1 MIKVDTIIPFCSY
14 DEKFINDTINGVRNV
29 SDKIIVTYFDCTF
42 DGLPENQNVINNVKD
57 MNTDCIFVKL
67 DYDKNN
73 SSRWHHNYTRWIG
86 SQIATSEYIL
96 YLDADEVFESD
107 KITAWFK
114 SKKSLKDVTTFANYW
129 YFRSK
134 KYRANAIEDSPV
146 MINKSLLAK
155 DRIFH
160 DLERAA
166 FKYYGF
172 DLELGVMGNDNK
184 PMCHHYS
191 WVLSK
196 DEMLRKTKSWGHRTD
211 KNWQKLIEE
220 EFSREFNGTDFIHNY
235 TYTILED

>member
-14 DEKFINDTINGVRNV
+14 DEKFINDTINGVRNI
-29 SDKIIVTYFDCTF
+29 SSKIIVTYFDFTF
-42 DGLPENQNVINNVKD
+42 DGLPENQNLINSLKESNR
-57 MNTDCIFVKL
+57 DCIFVKL
-67 DYDKNN
+67 DYNKNN

-96 YLDADEVFESD
+96 YLDADEVFESN
-107 KITAWFK
+107 KITSWFK
-114 SKKSLKDVTTFANYW
+114 NQKSLKDVTTFANYW

-134 KYRANAIEDSPV
+134 RYRANTIEDSPV
-146 MINKSLLAK
+146 MINKSLVVK

-172 DLELGVMGNDNK
+172 DLELGVMGDDNT

-196 DEMLRKTKSWGHRTD
+196 DEMLRKTKSWGHRSD
-211 KNWQKLIEE
+211 KNWEKLIEE

-235 TYTILED
+235 IYTILED